1 MKLLN
6 CHIENFGN
14 MSGRDFDFGENPTV
28 LCEPNGYGK
37 TTLAAFIK
45 AMFYGLPTTRGKSF
59 DERQR
64 YLPFGGGK
72 FGGNITFSKD
82 GKTYRIERFF
92 DKKSQTG
99 DIAALYSGGKELP
112 VPECIGKDTFGLDEA
127 SFMRT
132 VFIDSSADMSGVTGG
147 ISEKLNKFVDNS
159 GDGGFEAAYGLLEK
173 VQKTYKAQRGGGGKI
188 SERNE
193 LIKALED
200 KRRNAENVSAK
211 LGEKYRERERLKE
224 EIAQAEISL
233 KAAASAD
240 GVFQQWE
247 NYERMLARASVAV
260 DEFEKLKAKYPAG
273 LPDGDELSA
282 LNAAATRRANEKS
295 RLEASAFTAEKE
307 ARLKELEN
315 GKLKNLPD
323 ESAVGDCR
331 EKISELGAMRERL
344 KGLSPAVAPSSG
356 GAKKSFKL
364 PIAIFAFAAA
374 IIIIG
379 VVLAVTV
386 NLLTGIIALVIG
398 VCCVFASGFAYFNT
412 RLKTVAAPAEANPE
426 YLKLQSEITLLES
439 RIKGF
444 LSGYGYLTESG
455 AEADFNNLIT
465 EINKIKIEYS
475 VLDGERKACEES
487 AAHSRAVIEECDAEI
502 NRILNKYSVRVDGG
516 LAGTIGRLENDS
528 REYAY
533 RGKRLKE
540 LSAEARSYKAEY
552 GLTQKPEGERR
563 DTGSLSERLSL
574 LNKELTRVDREISD
588 DEHDTGKLPTIES
601 ELENEK
607 SLLGEDKEKYDDLCK
622 AKEFLQKAENNLKEK
637 YILPVKERFMHYS
650 AALERALGEKVVFD
664 TDFNIRYDRGGEIKS
679 DKHLSAGQYGLCALC
694 LRLAL
699 VDVMFTEERPFIVM
713 DDPFVNLDAEPMARA
728 VKLIGE
734 LAKDVQIIYFCC
746 HESRNIR

>member
-1 MKLLN
+1 M
-6 CHIENFGN
+6 
-14 MSGRDFDFGENPTV
+14 
-28 LCEPNGYGK
+28 
-37 TTLAAFIK
+37 
-45 AMFYGLPTTRGKSF
+45 
-59 DERQR
+59 
-64 YLPFGGGK
+64 
-72 FGGNITFSKD
+72 
-82 GKTYRIERFF
+82 
-92 DKKSQTG
+92 
-99 DIAALYSGGKELP
+99 
-112 VPECIGKDTFGLDEA
+112 
-127 SFMRT
+127 
-132 VFIDSSADMSGVTGG
+132 
-147 ISEKLNKFVDNS
+147 
-159 GDGGFEAAYGLLEK
+159 
-173 VQKTYKAQRGGGGKI
+173 
-188 SERNE
+188 
-193 LIKALED
+193 
-200 KRRNAENVSAK
+200 
-211 LGEKYRERERLKE
+211 

-233 KAAASAD
+233 NAAASAD

-247 NYERMLARASVAV
+247 NYERMLARASVAA

-282 LNAAATRRANEKS
+282 LNAAANKMANEKS
-295 RLEASAFTAEKE
+295 RLAAFAFSAEKA
-307 ARLKELEN
+307 ARLKGLEN
-315 GKLKNLPD
+315 GELKNLPD
-323 ESAVGDCR
+323 ESAVEGCR
-331 EKISELGAMRERL
+331 EKISELGAMRERF
-344 KGLSPAVAPSSG
+344 KSVPAAVAPAVE
-356 GAKKSFKL
+356 AKKGAVL
-364 PIAIFAFAAA
+364 PVVIIAFAAA

-426 YLKLQSEITLLES
+426 YLKLQSEIALLES

-475 VLDGERKACEES
+475 VLDSERKACEES
-487 AAHSRAVIEECDAEI
+487 AAHTRAVIEDCDAEI
-502 NRILNKYSVRVDGG
+502 NRILNKYSVRVEGG

-540 LSAEARSYKAEY
+540 LSAEAQSYKAEY

-588 DEHDTGKLPTIES
+588 DEDVTGKLPTIVS

-607 SLLGEDKEKYDDLCK
+607 SLLGEDKEKYDVLCK

-699 VDVMFTEERPFIVM
+699 VDVMFNEERPFIVM
-713 DDPFVNLDAEPMARA
+713 DDPFVNLDAEHMARA

-746 HESRNIR
+746 NESRNIR